1 MKDGHPVREGR
12 EPVVGP
18 RVCRAPLRDR
28 RIHRV
33 LRRYGV
39 PEANTGRASRW
50 RWRRRRRWRRR
61 WRLWWWLWARRAAGA
76 GVEGAIVG
84 GRARQ
89 ALLAVGDFESVAD
102 LRRDDVGVVL
112 EAAELLLRQLD
123 PSRHSRAA
131 ARKWYGG
138 GRPGEDVF
146 ARGVGDQLADAL
158 RWRCALLAD
167 LPAEMLPLW
176 ALLGQP

>member
-1 MKDGHPVREGR
+1 MDTQSLSTTILLALLEECTRCTQYRGGSREGR

-61 WRLWWWLWARRAAGA
+61 WRLGFRLGARRASSA
-76 GVEGAIVG
+76 GVEGAVVG

-89 ALLAVGDFESVAD
+89 ALLTVGN
-102 LRRDDVGVVL
+102 L
-112 EAAELLLRQLD
+112 EAVAETPQK
-123 PSRHSRAA
+123 P
-131 ARKWYGG
+131 
-138 GRPGEDVF
+138 
-146 ARGVGDQLADAL
+146 
-158 RWRCALLAD
+158 LLACFRR
-167 LPAEMLPLW
+167 
-176 ALLGQP
+176 ALVLRLKIYVETCRGSPTGPSLKVGTSMK